1 MWQCG
6 TDERN
11 ALTVQNR
18 LVQGLVRLL
27 IVTAVAVCSRRNQD
41 TLGAHVIRLIFG
53 LQRQLGSD
61 CVRER
66 CEGTRT
72 KRSGSTRTV
81 RCDRGHMTSPRMRTF
96 LVAHEV
102 GNYLVLHF
110 QVARTLSAFLMS
122 TIVMFLTATITIPC
136 GCTPSI

>member
-1 MWQCG
+1 MDITFLMWQCG

-18 LVQGLVRLL
+18 LVQGSVRLL
-27 IVTAVAVCSRRNQD
+27 IITAVAVCSRRNQD

-72 KRSGSTRTV
+72 RDQGRPELFAV
-81 RCDRGHMTSPRMRTF
+81 I
-96 LVAHEV
+96 EV
-102 GNYLVLHF
+102 
-110 QVARTLSAFLMS
+110 T
-122 TIVMFLTATITIPC
+122 
-136 GCTPSI
+136 